1 MQFQINCKNYYVTSR
16 FCIDNEITEAIFLI
30 SLYRFNYIFGIILW
44 LVVWLS
50 PAKLNIGVL
59 NVSLEYLLFY
69 LYLIVSLFCYG
80 LTVRQLLVFMA
91 AIIIVLLDLL
101 RSVELIKIMPL
112 GFLIAA
118 AGAWRFS
125 RGIITHKNSYIYF
138 ILMLPIV
145 SIVTRLLYPEFGM
158 IEGNDTLT
166 LSGVETKRL
175 NLLTYESNSVALM
188 LIMFLVPLLFLDII
202 KSKIILIVLYIFI
215 CVSIS
220 LTFSRSG
227 MVSLIFVILWAA
239 FFSEKRKEIM
249 FLIVLSSILLAFFID
264 NFYGHYVLILDRLSA
279 LNYLSDTRGDIL
291 QNAVNSLI
299 YSDWGILFGL
309 GFWNQGI
316 TDNTLISLFIAYGM
330 VFGLFIVLSVLLFVY
345 KIRLV
350 VQTKILIAFFVPF
363 FIYALTVDIFGQ
375 AKLIAV
381 LALMINISISYEKR
395 YPCHKA

>member
-1 MQFQINCKNYYVTSR
+1 
-16 FCIDNEITEAIFLI
+16 
-30 SLYRFNYIFGIILW
+30 
-44 LVVWLS
+44 
-50 PAKLNIGVL
+50 
-59 NVSLEYLLFY
+59 
-69 LYLIVSLFCYG
+69 
-80 LTVRQLLVFMA
+80 
-91 AIIIVLLDLL
+91 
-101 RSVELIKIMPL
+101 
-112 GFLIAA
+112 
-118 AGAWRFS
+118 
-125 RGIITHKNSYIYF
+125 
-138 ILMLPIV
+138 
-145 SIVTRLLYPEFGM
+145 
-158 IEGNDTLT
+158 
-166 LSGVETKRL
+166 
-175 NLLTYESNSVALM
+175 
-188 LIMFLVPLLFLDII
+188 
-202 KSKIILIVLYIFI
+202 
-215 CVSIS
+215 
-220 LTFSRSG
+220 
-227 MVSLIFVILWAA
+227 VSLIFVILWAA